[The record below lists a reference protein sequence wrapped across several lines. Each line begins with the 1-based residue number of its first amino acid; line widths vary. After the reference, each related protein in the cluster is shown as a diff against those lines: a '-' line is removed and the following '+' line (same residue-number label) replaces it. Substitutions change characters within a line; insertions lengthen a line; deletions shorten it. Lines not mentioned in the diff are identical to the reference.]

1 MTTVELKQAKNQ
13 LNELWEAGLEG
24 EEIIITENNEP
35 VVKLSPVKL
44 ANKPPLQPRSA
55 AGEVGIADDFD
66 APLTDFEDDQ

>member
-44 ANKPPLQPRSA
+44 AKKPPLQQIVMYFFGMSLIINN
-55 AGEVGIADDFD
+55 GETTIK
-66 APLTDFEDDQ
+66 L

>member
-1 MTTVELKQAKNQ
+1 MEAVLK
-13 LNELWEAGLEG
+13 G
-24 EEIIITENNEP
+24 EEIIITENNES

-55 AGEVGIADDFD
+55 AGKVGIADDFD

>member
-13 LNELWEAGLEG
+13 LNELLEAVLKG

-55 AGEVGIADDFD
+55 AGKVGIADDFD
-66 APLTDFEDDQ
+66 APLTDFADYM

>member
-55 AGEVGIADDFD
+55 AGKVGIADDFD